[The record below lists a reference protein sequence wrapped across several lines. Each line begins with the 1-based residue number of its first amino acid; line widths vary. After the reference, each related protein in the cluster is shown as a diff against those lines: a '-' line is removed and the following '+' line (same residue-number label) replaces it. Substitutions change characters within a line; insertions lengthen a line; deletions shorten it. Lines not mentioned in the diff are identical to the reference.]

1 MRALTR
7 GEAVVI
13 RSLLAGE
20 PGSEQRRAEYTG
32 LSPQAYQTLRRRML
46 ASGLVDF
53 RYVPDPVRFG
63 VPKIT
68 FSLAH
73 PFADRQRE
81 VVQRWSSHPGNVLL
95 WASPQTVFGVFMGRP
110 DAASPTVPGVPHSAE
125 DAPRGHDLTIDV
137 RRPTAPVFFDFEGLW
152 SKVTGFRR
160 PAAYP
165 RGIGWRGTASGPID
179 RSPLPERAHALAEEL
194 VERPFVPDDGTSA
207 SFHFRSLLR
216 AGSARRLVSQRL
228 VLPRCFLNVM
238 KLPAVGSWQ
247 ARHLV
252 FLHGALR
259 PETTAAA
266 FFRTIHT
273 RTEVVPF
280 LFATSDRRVLV
291 AAVSPAPARRP
302 SGRSA
307 VEDGLLTT
315 AQRMLQAIDLFREPI
330 ENIVVA
336 TNHRY
341 DRLFSEG
348 VIRAPVHAPTVT
360 PSPTAVRHERPAPA
374 PERMPRPVPLG
385 RPSGASPS

>member
-20 PGSEQRRAEYTG
+20 PGSEQRRAAYTG
-32 LSPQAYQTLRRRML
+32 LSPTAYQTLRRRVL
-46 ASGLVDF
+46 ASGVVDF
-53 RYVPDPVRFG
+53 RYLPDPVRFG

-110 DAASPTVPGVPHSAE
+110 DAASPAVPGVPHSAE
-125 DAPRGHDLTIDV
+125 DAPRGHDLTVDV
-137 RRPTAPVFFDFEGLW
+137 RRPTAPVYFDFEGLW

-165 RGIGWRGTASGPID
+165 RGIGWRGASAHPID
-179 RSPLPERAHALAEEL
+179 RSPLPERSHALAEEL

-216 AGSARRLVSQRL
+216 AGSARRLISQRL
-228 VLPRCFLNVM
+228 ILPRCFLNVT
-238 KLPAVGSWQ
+238 KLPAFGNWQ

-266 FFRTIHT
+266 LFRTVHT
-273 RTEVVPF
+273 RTELAPF
-280 LFATSDRRVLV
+280 LFATSERRVLIG
-291 AAVSPAPARRP
+291 AVSPMAVRRGAERAMAGD
-302 SGRSA
+302 S
-307 VEDGLLTT
+307 LLTI
-315 AQRMLQAIDLFREPI
+315 AQKMLHSVDLFREPI
-330 ENIVVA
+330 ENIMVA

-348 VIRAPVHAPTVT
+348 VIRVPAGSPGATPVPA
-360 PSPTAVRHERPAPA
+360 AARRDRPAPA
-374 PERMPRPVPLG
+374 SERAPRPLPLG
-385 RPSGASPS
+385 RPTGATPS

>member
-32 LSPQAYQTLRRRML
+32 LSPQAYQSLRRRVL
-46 ASGLVDF
+46 ASGVVDF
-53 RYVPDPVRFG
+53 RYLPDPVRFG

-95 WASPQTVFGVFMGRP
+95 WASPQTVFGVFMSRT
-110 DAASPTVPGVPHSAE
+110 DAAAPAVPGVPHSAE
-125 DAPRGHDLTIDV
+125 DAPRAHDLTIDV
-137 RRPTAPVFFDFEGLW
+137 RRPTAPVYFDFEGLW

-165 RGIGWRGTASGPID
+165 RGIGWRGASDRPVD
-179 RSPLPERAHALAEEL
+179 RSPIPERAHALAEEL
-194 VERPFVPDDGTSA
+194 VQRPFVPDDGTSA

-216 AGSARRLVSQRL
+216 ASSARRLVSERL
-228 VLPRCFLNVM
+228 VLPRCFLNPT
-238 KLPAVGSWQ
+238 KLPAFGNWQ
-247 ARHLV
+247 GRHLV

-259 PETTAAA
+259 PETTAAS

-273 RTEVVPF
+273 RTDVVPF
-280 LFATSDRRVLV
+280 LFVTSDRRVLV
-291 AAVSPAPARRP
+291 AAVSPVPARRP
-302 SGRSA
+302 TGRSF
-307 VEDGLLTT
+307 VGDSLLTI
-315 AQRMLQAIDLFREPI
+315 APRMLQTVDLFREPL
-330 ENIVVA
+330 ENITVG

-348 VIRAPVHAPTVT
+348 VIRAPTGAPTGV
-360 PSPTAVRHERPAPA
+360 PAPA
-374 PERMPRPVPLG
+374 AVRRDRPASTPDRASRPAPLG
-385 RPSGASPS
+385 RPTSAAPS